1 MDFSADSDGFLAWP
15 TVDPTPASVRPH
27 VEVAVATAH
36 PTLLPR
42 TTMWDDS
49 SIQLGGSCWNISR
62 KCLVR
67 GSGLNPLL
75 SHCQVYTIRVQL
87 LYMKWRSSGHLR
99 VSLARVF
106 QHPNVQNSTQT
117 FRTIFK
123 KVKGHNDKSWQTM
136 ATWPWRNLTPCVFV
150 GAFAATS
157 LDMPTSRLPGLLRS
171 YLKRDSV
178 VLRCRSNLPY
188 LLYLSL
194 SLSSALNP
202 CPYVRKTPLCIYL

>member
-1 MDFSADSDGFLAWP
+1 ME
-15 TVDPTPASVRPH
+15 PTPTSVRPH

-49 SIQLGGSCWNISR
+49 SIQLRGSCWNISR

-67 GSGLNPLL
+67 GSALNPLL

-99 VSLARVF
+99 VSLASVF
-106 QHPNVQNSTQT
+106 QHPNVGNNLQ
-117 FRTIFK
+117 
-123 KVKGHNDKSWQTM
+123 KGQRPQWQIM
-136 ATWPWRNLTPCVFV
+136 ANHGNLTTEESDAMCFCW
-150 GAFAATS
+150 AFAATS

-178 VLRCRSNLPY
+178 LLRCRSNLPY

-194 SLSSALNP
+194 SLSLQRP
-202 CPYVRKTPLCIYL
+202 QWETPPCIYLAIHVN